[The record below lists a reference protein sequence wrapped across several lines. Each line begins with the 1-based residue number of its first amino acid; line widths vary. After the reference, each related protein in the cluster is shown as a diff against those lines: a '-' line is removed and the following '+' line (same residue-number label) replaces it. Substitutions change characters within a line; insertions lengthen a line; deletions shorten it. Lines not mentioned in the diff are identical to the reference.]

1 MEVILKETIDTLG
14 REGDIVTVKPGYGRN
29 YLLPQQKAVI
39 ATPANIEAVEKNKAE
54 IEARLKAELAAAEAL
69 AKKLSGTILTIAM
82 LTSDDERLFGSVT
95 EGDIIKKLVEETSVE
110 LQKKQVFLAEPIK
123 ALGESVV
130 SCKLGYETSVEITV
144 RVVPLKETEEA

>member
-14 REGDIVTVKPGYGRN
+14 REGDVVTVKPGYGRN

-54 IEARLKAELAAAEAL
+54 IEARLKAELSAAEAL
-69 AKKLSGTILTIAM
+69 AKKLSGTTITIAM

-95 EGDIIKKLVEETSVE
+95 ETDIIKKLVEDTGVE
-110 LQKKQVFLAEPIK
+110 LQKKQVFLADPIK
-123 ALGESVV
+123 ALGETVV
-130 SCKLGYETSVEITV
+130 SCKLGYETSVDITV
-144 RVVPLKETEEA
+144 LVVPLKETEEA